1 MNILLTHLVLSQE
14 NLYIYYLCI
23 GSLATI
29 PILSVAHSNVDA
41 TIVPQ
46 YSNTGHP
53 TQFGYLSNNIA
64 KLLKLFG
71 NIVYNR

>member
-1 MNILLTHLVLSQE
+1 MP
-14 NLYIYYLCI
+14 
-23 GSLATI
+23 TI
-29 PILSVAHSNVDA
+29 PMLSVAHNSVDA

-46 YSNTGHP
+46 YFITGQP
-53 TQFGYLSNNIA
+53 IQCGYLSNNIA

>member
-1 MNILLTHLVLSQE
+1 M
-14 NLYIYYLCI
+14 
-23 GSLATI
+23 
-29 PILSVAHSNVDA
+29 LSVAHSNVDA

-46 YSNTGHP
+46 YLITGHP

>member
-14 NLYIYYLCI
+14 NLYIHLYLYYLCA

-29 PILSVAHSNVDA
+29 PMLSVAHSNVDA

-53 TQFGYLSNNIA
+53 TQFGYLSNSIA
-64 KLLKLFG
+64 KLFKLFE
-71 NIVYNR
+71 I